1 LLSESLSSLIKTAHG
16 HLIHIQKLM
25 ALSCHGLGFKG
36 FYPGRD
42 KSGLEGMT

>member
-1 LLSESLSSLIKTAHG
+1 MAISSTS
-16 HLIHIQKLM
+16 KLT